1 MLTSV
6 GGRVHGYV
14 YEEGYIRTSSYEF
27 DLSNRADRL
36 VHLTND
42 SVQKRDKGYGKY
54 EPGNKMSYNEFQHYL
69 DRYHGE
75 LNVCFER
82 DLLP

>member
-27 DLSNRADRL
+27 DLSNLADRL

-42 SVQKRDKGYGKY
+42 AVQKRDKGYGKY

-69 DRYHGE
+69 DRYHTE
-75 LNVCFER
+75 VNVCFER

>member
-1 MLTSV
+1 MITSIN
-6 GGRVHGYV
+6 GRVHGYV
-14 YEEGYIRTSSYEF
+14 YEEGYIRTSSQEY
-27 DLSNRADRL
+27 DLHNLADRL

-42 SVQKRDKGYGKY
+42 AVQKRAVTYGKH
-54 EPGNKMSYNEFQHYL
+54 EPGNKMSYNEFQNYL
-69 DRYHGE
+69 DRYHSD